1 MWHMNRWLL
10 IDLCHLLHVRRFPM
24 APGVPRALIEV
35 EPIEM
40 LWGVTMHFEGGVPHR
55 TETASIRTTASTYKA
70 YIDAYQTLQS
80 LGLLAHCS
88 SCLVQSKLLR

>member
-1 MWHMNRWLL
+1 
-10 IDLCHLLHVRRFPM
+10 M

-55 TETASIRTTASTYKA
+55 TETASIRMTAST
-70 YIDAYQTLQS
+70 
-80 LGLLAHCS
+80 
-88 SCLVQSKLLR
+88 